1 MAKKAKQIIGVEVI
15 PEAIENAKEKGVD
28 IRFNTNKEVGTPMN
42 KVFKEMFNG
51 LDVSPKQGFLVTM
64 WNMDMPNP
72 TPQMQPKLMEMVTNT
87 DDKILLRGITLK
99 AMGIVA
105 YDNKDYGMT
114 LHLKNRNIVKCILH
128 MYDRGIDIEYDE
140 FTK

>member
-1 MAKKAKQIIGVEVI
+1 MLDLVLKSTHHQRYQNGI
-15 PEAIENAKEKGVD
+15 PVMGAQYCNRTIKIE
-28 IRFNTNKEVGTPMN
+28 N

-87 DDKILLRGITLK
+87 DDKILLRGVVLK
-99 AMGIVA
+99 TMGIVA

-114 LHLKNRNIVKCILH
+114 LHLKNKNVVKCVLH
-128 MYDRGIDIEYDE
+128 LYDRGVDIEYDE
-140 FTK
+140 FTR

>member
-1 MAKKAKQIIGVEVI
+1 MLDLVLKSTHHQRYQNGI
-15 PEAIENAKEKGVD
+15 PVMGAQYCNRTIKIE
-28 IRFNTNKEVGTPMN
+28 N

-51 LDVSPKQGFLVTM
+51 LDVIPKQGFLVTM

-87 DDKILLRGITLK
+87 DDKILLRGVVLK
-99 AMGIVA
+99 TMGIVA

-114 LHLKNRNIVKCILH
+114 LHLKNKNVVKCVLH
-128 MYDRGIDIEYDE
+128 LYDRGVDIEYDE
-140 FTK
+140 FTR